1 MEKFEVRP
9 GLVFNTVRISS
20 WGLWM
25 RAAVNHGISPSIPKF
40 MPAGG
45 DLLVCFKFLKAAAT
59 RITLHPYLTWIHP
72 PQYQYPTNEDGSYK
86 SGLFFGL
93 YLRCSSTTGQRGV
106 CLLSFDLYVTVF
118 VRYNNTY

>member
-59 RITLHPYLTWIHP
+59 RITLHPHLTWIHP
-72 PQYQYPTNEDGSYK
+72 PQYPTNEDGSYK

-93 YLRCSSTTGQRGV
+93 YLSVAHQPQVKGV
-106 CLLSFDLYVTVF
+106 CAF
-118 VRYNNTY
+118 